1 MTLIN
6 KESSDEAT
14 GRKTTKVLLAK
25 MSAGVLMAFHE
36 LLERGELQQ
45 GDELVYV
52 NLGFEWPEQEQAAE
66 ALKAICKEKLIK
78 FTELQGHLEFEML
91 NKSIEKLYRPRD
103 ASKNLQWQGF
113 IQRLQRGRGWC
124 GGKLRWGE
132 SIKWLLINRYL
143 KEQYLKKV
151 KQEQLELQLIFGCTS
166 ERSAEL
172 TRSRLSVPVFK
183 NFKLINPN
191 IAEGRSKA
199 YCVEWLSRKGWAI
212 GRLYT
217 SGLIKPG
224 CWCCRSRNIKEL
236 QLIKQ
241 EWPEIWQKLHE
252 LEKLIK
258 EPYYRTPRGWS
269 LLQDV
274 KYKATKFISSNL
286 GNNKEGK
293 EGKEDG
299 KQQRE

>member
-6 KESSDEAT
+6 EEPE
-14 GRKTTKVLLAK
+14 GRKTTRVLLAK
-25 MSAGVLMAFHE
+25 MSAGALMAFCE
-36 LLERGELQQ
+36 LLERGDLEQ

-78 FTELQGHLEFEML
+78 FTELQGHLEYEML
-91 NKSIEKLYRPRD
+91 HKSIEKLYRPRD
-103 ASKNLQWQGF
+103 ASRNLQWQGF
-113 IQRLQRGRGWC
+113 VQRLQRGRGWC

-151 KQEQLELQLIFGCTS
+151 TQEHLELHLIFGCAS

-172 TRSRLSVPVFK
+172 TRSRLSVPVLR

-199 YCVEWLSRKGWAI
+199 YCVEWLSRRGWAI

-217 SGLIKPG
+217 AGLIKPG

-236 QLIKQ
+236 KLIKQ
-241 EWPEIWQKLHE
+241 EWPEIWQKLHQ

-258 EPYYRTPRGWS
+258 EPYYRTPRGWA

-274 KYKATKFISSNL
+274 NYKATKFTLSNTSNK
-286 GNNKEGK
+286 GNKANNRK
-293 EGKEDG
+293 GKEDG
-299 KQQRE
+299 K

>member
-6 KESSDEAT
+6 KESSDKAT
-14 GRKTTKVLLAK
+14 SRKTTKVLLAK
-25 MSAGVLMAFHE
+25 MSAGALMAFCE
-36 LLERGELQQ
+36 LLERGDLVQ

-66 ALKAICKEKLIK
+66 ALRAICREKLIK
-78 FTELQGHLEFEML
+78 FTELQGHLEYEML
-91 NKSIEKLYRPRD
+91 HKSIEKLYRPRD
-103 ASKNLQWQGF
+103 TSRNLQW
-113 IQRLQRGRGWC
+113 RGRGWC

-143 KEQYLKKV
+143 KEQYLKKAAE
-151 KQEQLELQLIFGCTS
+151 EQLELQLIFGCTS

-172 TRSRLSVPVFK
+172 TRNRLSVPVLK
-183 NFKLINPN
+183 NFKLISPN

-199 YCVEWLSRKGWAI
+199 YCIEWLSRKGWAI

-258 EPYYRTPRGWS
+258 EPYYRTPRGWA

-274 KYKATKFISSNL
+274 NYKTTKFTPSR
-286 GNNKEGK
+286 KD
-293 EGKEDG
+293 KEDG
-299 KQQRE
+299 KQ

>member
-6 KESSDEAT
+6 GEPE
-14 GRKTTKVLLAK
+14 GRKTCRVLLAK
-25 MSAGVLMAFHE
+25 MSAGALMAFCE
-36 LLERGELQQ
+36 LLERGDLEQ

-78 FTELQGHLEFEML
+78 FTELQGHLEYEML
-91 NKSIEKLYRPRD
+91 HKSIEKLYRPRD
-103 ASKNLQWQGF
+103 ASRNLQWQGF
-113 IQRLQRGRGWC
+113 VQRLQRGRGWC

-151 KQEQLELQLIFGCTS
+151 TQEQLELHLIFGCTS

-172 TRSRLSVPVFK
+172 TRNRLSVPVLR

-199 YCVEWLSRKGWAI
+199 YCVEWLSRRGWAI

-236 QLIKQ
+236 KLIKQ
-241 EWPEIWQKLHE
+241 EWPEIWQKLHQ

-258 EPYYRTPRGWS
+258 EPYYRTPRGWA

-274 KYKATKFISSNL
+274 NYKATKFTLSNTS
-286 GNNKEGK
+286 NK
-293 EGKEDG
+293 G
-299 KQQRE
+299 KQKGQERWKVMKTVM

>member
-6 KESSDEAT
+6 EEPA
-14 GRKTTKVLLAK
+14 GRKTTRVLLAK
-25 MSAGVLMAFHE
+25 MSAGALMTFCE
-36 LLERGELQQ
+36 LLERGDLGQ

-78 FTELQGHLEFEML
+78 FTELQGHLEYEML
-91 NKSIEKLYRPRD
+91 HKPIEKLYRPRD
-103 ASKNLQWQGF
+103 TLRNLQWQGF
-113 IQRLQRGRGWC
+113 VQRLQRGRGWC

-132 SIKWLLINRYL
+132 SIKWLLINWYL

-151 KQEQLELQLIFGCTS
+151 TQEQLELHLIFGCTS
-166 ERSAEL
+166 EHSAEL
-172 TRSRLSVPVFK
+172 TRSRLSVPVLR

-199 YCVEWLSRKGWAI
+199 YCVEWLSRRGWAI

-217 SGLIKPG
+217 AGLIKPG

-236 QLIKQ
+236 KLIKQ

-258 EPYYRTPRGWS
+258 EPYYRTPRGWA

-274 KYKATKFISSNL
+274 NYKSTKFTLSNTSNK
-286 GNNKEGK
+286 GNSRKGK
-293 EGKEDG
+293 KDG
-299 KQQRE
+299 K

>member
-6 KESSDEAT
+6 EEPE
-14 GRKTTKVLLAK
+14 GRKTTRVLLAK
-25 MSAGVLMAFHE
+25 MSAGALMAFCE
-36 LLERGELQQ
+36 LLERGDLEQS
-45 GDELVYV
+45 DELVYV

-78 FTELQGHLEFEML
+78 FTELQGHLEYGML
-91 NKSIEKLYRPRD
+91 HKSIEKLYRPRD
-103 ASKNLQWQGF
+103 ASRNLQWQGF
-113 IQRLQRGRGWC
+113 VQRLQRGRGWC

-151 KQEQLELQLIFGCTS
+151 TQEQLELHLIFGCTS

-172 TRSRLSVPVFK
+172 TRNRLSVPVLR

-199 YCVEWLSRKGWAI
+199 YCVEWLSRRGWAI

-217 SGLIKPG
+217 AGLIKPG

-236 QLIKQ
+236 KLIKQ
-241 EWPEIWQKLHE
+241 EWPEIWQKLHQ
-252 LEKLIK
+252 LEKLIR
-258 EPYYRTPRGWS
+258 EPYYRTPRGWA

-274 KYKATKFISSNL
+274 NYKATKFTLSNTS
-286 GNNKEGK
+286 NKANSRKGK
-293 EGKEDG
+293 KDG
-299 KQQRE
+299 K

>member
-6 KESSDEAT
+6 EEPEC
-14 GRKTTKVLLAK
+14 RKTTRVLLAK
-25 MSAGVLMAFHE
+25 MSAGALMAFCE
-36 LLERGELQQ
+36 LLERGELGQS
-45 GDELVYV
+45 DELVYV

-78 FTELQGHLEFEML
+78 FTELQGHLEYEML
-91 NKSIEKLYRPRD
+91 HKSIEKLYRPRD
-103 ASKNLQWQGF
+103 ASRNLQWQGF
-113 IQRLQRGRGWC
+113 VQRLQRGRGWC

-151 KQEQLELQLIFGCTS
+151 TQEQLELHLIFGCTS
-166 ERSAEL
+166 ECSAEL
-172 TRSRLSVPVFK
+172 TRNRLSVPVLR

-199 YCVEWLSRKGWAI
+199 YCIEWLSRRGWAI

-217 SGLIKPG
+217 AGLIKPG
-224 CWCCRSRNIKEL
+224 CWCCRNRNIKEL
-236 QLIKQ
+236 KLIKQ
-241 EWPEIWQKLHE
+241 EWPEIWQKLHQ

-258 EPYYRTPRGWS
+258 EPYYRTPRGWA

-274 KYKATKFISSNL
+274 NYKATKFTLSNTS
-286 GNNKEGK
+286 NKANSRKGK
-293 EGKEDG
+293 KDG
-299 KQQRE
+299 K

>member
-6 KESSDEAT
+6 EELSGVAT
-14 GRKTTKVLLAK
+14 RRKTTRVILAK
-25 MSAGVLMAFHE
+25 MSAGALMAFCE
-36 LLERGELQQ
+36 LLERGDLGQ

-66 ALKAICKEKLIK
+66 ALKAICKEKFIK
-78 FTELQGHLEFEML
+78 FTELQGHLEYEML
-91 NKSIEKLYRPRD
+91 HKSLEKLYRPKD
-103 ASKNLQWQGF
+103 ASRNLQGQGF
-113 IQRLQRGRGWC
+113 VQRLQRGRGWC

-151 KQEQLELQLIFGCTS
+151 TQEQLELHLIFGCTS

-172 TRSRLSVPVFK
+172 TRSRLSVPVLR

-199 YCVEWLSRKGWAI
+199 YCVEWLSRRGWAI

-217 SGLIKPG
+217 AGLIKPG

-236 QLIKQ
+236 KLIKQ
-241 EWPEIWQKLHE
+241 EWPEIWQKLHQ

-258 EPYYRTPRGWS
+258 EPYYRTPRGWA

-274 KYKATKFISSNL
+274 NYKATKFTSSNIS
-286 GNNKEGK
+286 NKANSRKGK
-293 EGKEDG
+293 KDG
-299 KQQRE
+299 K

>member
-6 KESSDEAT
+6 KESSDVDT
-14 GRKTTKVLLAK
+14 RRKTTKVLLAK
-25 MSAGVLMAFHE
+25 MSAGALMAFCE

-66 ALKAICKEKLIK
+66 ALRAICADKLIK
-78 FTELQGHLEFEML
+78 FTELKGRLEYEML
-91 NKSIEKLYRPRD
+91 HKSIEKLYRPRD

-113 IQRLQRGRGWC
+113 VQRLQRGRGWC

-143 KEQYLKKV
+143 KEQYLKKAAE
-151 KQEQLELQLIFGCTS
+151 EQLELHLIFGCTS

-172 TRSRLSVPVFK
+172 TRSRLSVPVLR

-199 YCVEWLSRKGWAI
+199 YCVEWLSRRGWAI

-241 EWPEIWQKLHE
+241 EWPGIWQKLHE

-258 EPYYRTPRGWS
+258 EPYYRTPRGWA

-274 KYKATKFISSNL
+274 NYKATKFIPSR
-286 GNNKEGK
+286 KDK
-293 EGKEDG
+293 KDG
-299 KQQRE
+299 KQ

>member
-6 KESSDEAT
+6 GEPE
-14 GRKTTKVLLAK
+14 GRKTCRVLLAK
-25 MSAGVLMAFHE
+25 MSAGALMAFCE
-36 LLERGELQQ
+36 LLERGDLEQ

-78 FTELQGHLEFEML
+78 FTELQDHLEYEML
-91 NKSIEKLYRPRD
+91 HKSIEKLYRPRD
-103 ASKNLQWQGF
+103 TSRNLQWQGF
-113 IQRLQRGRGWC
+113 VQRLQRGRGWC

-151 KQEQLELQLIFGCTS
+151 TQEQLELHLIFGCTS
-166 ERSAEL
+166 ERSADL
-172 TRSRLSVPVFK
+172 IRNRLSVPVLR

-199 YCVEWLSRKGWAI
+199 YCVEWLSRRGWAI

-217 SGLIKPG
+217 LGLIKPG

-236 QLIKQ
+236 KLIKQ
-241 EWPEIWQKLHE
+241 EWPEIWQKLHQ

-258 EPYYRTPRGWS
+258 EPYYRTPRGWA

-274 KYKATKFISSNL
+274 NYKATKFTLSNTS
-286 GNNKEGK
+286 NKANSRKGK
-293 EGKEDG
+293 KDG
-299 KQQRE
+299 K

>member
-6 KESSDEAT
+6 GEPE
-14 GRKTTKVLLAK
+14 GRKTCRVLLAK
-25 MSAGVLMAFHE
+25 MSAGALMAFCE
-36 LLERGELQQ
+36 LLERGDLEQ

-66 ALKAICKEKLIK
+66 ALRAICGEKLIK
-78 FTELQGHLEFEML
+78 FTELQGHLEYEML
-91 NKSIEKLYRPRD
+91 HKSIDKLYRPRD
-103 ASKNLQWQGF
+103 TSRNLQWQGF
-113 IQRLQRGRGWC
+113 VQRLQRGRGWC

-143 KEQYLKKV
+143 KEQYLKKAAE
-151 KQEQLELQLIFGCTS
+151 EQLEFQLIFGCTS
-166 ERSAEL
+166 ERSVEL
-172 TRSRLSVPVFK
+172 TRNRLSVPVLK

-191 IAEGRSKA
+191 IAEGHSKA
-199 YCVEWLSRKGWAI
+199 YCVEWLSRRGWAI

-236 QLIKQ
+236 QVIKQ
-241 EWPEIWQKLHE
+241 GWPLIWQKLHE

-258 EPYYRTPRGWS
+258 EPYYRTPRGWA

-274 KYKATKFISSNL
+274 NYKVTKFISNH
-286 GNNKEGK
+286 KVIEVK

-299 KQQRE
+299 KRQ

>member
-6 KESSDEAT
+6 EEPE

-25 MSAGVLMAFHE
+25 MSAGALMAFCE
-36 LLERGELQQ
+36 LLERGDLEQ

-52 NLGFEWPEQEQAAE
+52 NLGFEWPEQGQAAE
-66 ALKAICKEKLIK
+66 ALRAICREKLIK
-78 FTELQGHLEFEML
+78 FTELQGHLEYEML
-91 NKSIEKLYRPRD
+91 HKSIEKLYRPLD

-113 IQRLQRGRGWC
+113 VQRLQRGRGWC

-151 KQEQLELQLIFGCTS
+151 AEKQLELHLIFGCTS

-172 TRSRLSVPVFK
+172 TRNRLSVPVLR

-199 YCVEWLSRKGWAI
+199 YCVEWLSRRGWAI

-236 QLIKQ
+236 KLIKQ
-241 EWPEIWQKLHE
+241 EWPEIWQKLHG

-258 EPYYRTPRGWS
+258 EPYYRTPRGWA

-274 KYKATKFISSNL
+274 NYKATKFTLSNN
-286 GNNKEGK
+286 GNNRK
-293 EGKEDG
+293 GKEDG
-299 KQQRE
+299 K

>member
-6 KESSDEAT
+6 EEPE
-14 GRKTTKVLLAK
+14 GRKTTRVLLAK
-25 MSAGVLMAFHE
+25 MSAGALMAFCE
-36 LLERGELQQ
+36 LLERGDLEQ

-78 FTELQGHLEFEML
+78 FTELQGRLEYEML
-91 NKSIEKLYRPRD
+91 HKSIEKLYRPRD
-103 ASKNLQWQGF
+103 ASRNLQWQGF
-113 IQRLQRGRGWC
+113 VQRLQRGRGWC

-132 SIKWLLINRYL
+132 SIKWLLINQYL

-151 KQEQLELQLIFGCTS
+151 TQEQLELHLIFGCTT

-172 TRSRLSVPVFK
+172 TRSRLSVPVLR

-199 YCVEWLSRKGWAI
+199 YCVEWLSRRGWAI

-217 SGLIKPG
+217 AGLIKPG

-236 QLIKQ
+236 KLIKQ
-241 EWPEIWQKLHE
+241 EWPEIWQKLHQ

-258 EPYYRTPRGWS
+258 EPYYRTPRGWA

-274 KYKATKFISSNL
+274 NYKATKFTLSNTSNK
-286 GNNKEGK
+286 GNKANNRK
-293 EGKEDG
+293 GKEDG
-299 KQQRE
+299 K

>member
-6 KESSDEAT
+6 EEPT
-14 GRKTTKVLLAK
+14 GRKTCRVLLAK
-25 MSAGVLMAFHE
+25 MSAGTLMAFCE
-36 LLERGELQQ
+36 LLERGDLGQ

-78 FTELQGHLEFEML
+78 FTELQGHLEYEML
-91 NKSIEKLYRPRD
+91 HKSIEKLYRPRD
-103 ASKNLQWQGF
+103 ASRNLQWQGF
-113 IQRLQRGRGWC
+113 VQRLQRGRGWC

-151 KQEQLELQLIFGCTS
+151 AQEQLELHLIFGCTS

-172 TRSRLSVPVFK
+172 TRNRLSVPVLK

-191 IAEGRSKA
+191 IVEGRSKA
-199 YCVEWLSRKGWAI
+199 YCVEWLSRRGWAI

-217 SGLIKPG
+217 VGLIKPG

-241 EWPEIWQKLHE
+241 EWPEIWQKLHA

-258 EPYYRTPRGWS
+258 EPYYRTPRGWA

-274 KYKATKFISSNL
+274 NYKATKFTLSNTS
-286 GNNKEGK
+286 NKDNKVNSRKGK
-293 EGKEDG
+293 KDG
-299 KQQRE
+299 K

>member
-6 KESSDEAT
+6 EELSGVAT
-14 GRKTTKVLLAK
+14 RRKTTKVLLAK
-25 MSAGVLMAFHE
+25 MSAGALMAFCE
-36 LLERGELQQ
+36 LLERGDLGQ

-78 FTELQGHLEFEML
+78 FTELQGHLEYEML
-91 NKSIEKLYRPRD
+91 HKSIEKLYRPRD
-103 ASKNLQWQGF
+103 ASRNLQRQ
-113 IQRLQRGRGWC
+113 GRGWC

-151 KQEQLELQLIFGCTS
+151 TQEQLELHLIFGCTT
-166 ERSAEL
+166 ERAAEL
-172 TRSRLSVPVFK
+172 TRSRLSVPVLR

-217 SGLIKPG
+217 AGLIKPG

-236 QLIKQ
+236 KLIKQ

-258 EPYYRTPRGWS
+258 EPYYRTPRGWA

-274 KYKATKFISSNL
+274 NYKATKFISSN
-286 GNNKEGK
+286 KDK
-293 EGKEDG
+293 SRKGKEDG
-299 KQQRE
+299 K

>member
-6 KESSDEAT
+6 EESSDEAT
-14 GRKTTKVLLAK
+14 SRKTTRVLLAK
-25 MSAGVLMAFHE
+25 MSAGALMAFCE
-36 LLERGELQQ
+36 LLERGDLEQ
-45 GDELVYV
+45 GDELIYV

-66 ALKAICKEKLIK
+66 ALKAICKEN
-78 FTELQGHLEFEML
+78 LQG
-91 NKSIEKLYRPRD
+91 
-103 ASKNLQWQGF
+103 QGF
-113 IQRLQRGRGWC
+113 VQRLQRGRGWC

-143 KEQYLKKV
+143 KEQYLKKAA
-151 KQEQLELQLIFGCTS
+151 QEQLELHLIFGCTT

-172 TRSRLSVPVFK
+172 TRSRLSVPVLR

-191 IAEGRSKA
+191 IAKGRSKA

-217 SGLIKPG
+217 AGLIKPG

-236 QLIKQ
+236 KLIKQ

-258 EPYYRTPRGWS
+258 EPYYRTPRGWA

-274 KYKATKFISSNL
+274 NYKATKFTLSNTS
-286 GNNKEGK
+286 NKDNKANSRKGK
-293 EGKEDG
+293 KDG
-299 KQQRE
+299 K

>member
-6 KESSDEAT
+6 GEPE
-14 GRKTTKVLLAK
+14 GRKTCRVLLAK
-25 MSAGVLMAFHE
+25 MSAGALMAFCE
-36 LLERGELQQ
+36 LLERGDLEQ

-78 FTELQGHLEFEML
+78 FTELQGHLEYEML
-91 NKSIEKLYRPRD
+91 HKSIEKLYRPRD
-103 ASKNLQWQGF
+103 ASRNLQWQSF
-113 IQRLQRGRGWC
+113 VQRLQRGRGWC

-151 KQEQLELQLIFGCTS
+151 TQEQLELHLIFGCTS

-172 TRSRLSVPVFK
+172 IRNRLSVPVLR

-199 YCVEWLSRKGWAI
+199 YCVEWLSRRGWAI

-217 SGLIKPG
+217 LGLIKPG

-236 QLIKQ
+236 KLIKQ
-241 EWPEIWQKLHE
+241 EWPEIWQKLHQ

-258 EPYYRTPRGWS
+258 EPYYRTPRGWA

-274 KYKATKFISSNL
+274 NYKATKFTLSNTS
-286 GNNKEGK
+286 NKANSRKGK
-293 EGKEDG
+293 KDG
-299 KQQRE
+299 K

>member
-6 KESSDEAT
+6 KESSDVDT
-14 GRKTTKVLLAK
+14 RRKTTKVLLAK
-25 MSAGVLMAFHE
+25 MSAGALMAFCE

-66 ALKAICKEKLIK
+66 ALRAICADKLIK
-78 FTELQGHLEFEML
+78 FTELKGHLEYEML
-91 NKSIEKLYRPRD
+91 HKSIEKLYRPRD

-113 IQRLQRGRGWC
+113 VQRLQRGRGWC

-143 KEQYLKKV
+143 KEQYLKKAAE
-151 KQEQLELQLIFGCTS
+151 EQLELHLIFGCTS

-172 TRSRLSVPVFK
+172 TRSRLSVPVLR

-199 YCVEWLSRKGWAI
+199 YCVEWLSRRGWAI

-241 EWPEIWQKLHE
+241 EWPGIWQKLHE

-258 EPYYRTPRGWS
+258 EPYYRTPRGWA

-274 KYKATKFISSNL
+274 NYKATKFIPSR
-286 GNNKEGK
+286 KDK
-293 EGKEDG
+293 KDG
-299 KQQRE
+299 KQ

>member
-6 KESSDEAT
+6 EEPE

-25 MSAGVLMAFHE
+25 MSAGALMAFCE
-36 LLERGELQQ
+36 LLERGDLGQ

-78 FTELQGHLEFEML
+78 FTELQGRLEYEML
-91 NKSIEKLYRPRD
+91 HKSIEKLYRHRD
-103 ASKNLQWQGF
+103 ASRNLQWQGF
-113 IQRLQRGRGWC
+113 VQRLQRGRGWC

-151 KQEQLELQLIFGCTS
+151 TQEQLELHLIFGCTT
-166 ERSAEL
+166 ERAAEL
-172 TRSRLSVPVFK
+172 TRSRLSVPVLR

-199 YCVEWLSRKGWAI
+199 YCVEWLSRRGWAI

-236 QLIKQ
+236 KLIKQ

-258 EPYYRTPRGWS
+258 EPYYRTPRGWA

-274 KYKATKFISSNL
+274 NYKATKFTSSNIS
-286 GNNKEGK
+286 NKANSRKGK
-293 EGKEDG
+293 KDG
-299 KQQRE
+299 K

>member
-6 KESSDEAT
+6 EEPE
-14 GRKTTKVLLAK
+14 GRKTTRVLLAK
-25 MSAGVLMAFHE
+25 MSAGALMAFCE
-36 LLERGELQQ
+36 LLERGDLVQ

-66 ALKAICKEKLIK
+66 ALKAICSEKLIK
-78 FTELQGHLEFEML
+78 FTELQGHLEYEML
-91 NKSIEKLYRPRD
+91 HKSIEKLYRPRD
-103 ASKNLQWQGF
+103 ASRNLQWRGF
-113 IQRLQRGRGWC
+113 VQRLQQGRGWC

-151 KQEQLELQLIFGCTS
+151 AEEQLEFQLIFGCTS

-172 TRSRLSVPVFK
+172 TRNRLSVPVLK

-199 YCVEWLSRKGWAI
+199 YCIEWLSRRGWAI

-217 SGLIKPG
+217 AGLIKPG

-236 QLIKQ
+236 KLIKQ
-241 EWPEIWQKLHE
+241 EWPLIWQKLHE

-258 EPYYRTPRGWS
+258 EPYYRTTRGWA

-274 KYKATKFISSNL
+274 NYKTTKFTLSNN
-286 GNNKEGK
+286 GNNRK
-293 EGKEDG
+293 GKEDG
-299 KQQRE
+299 K

>member
-6 KESSDEAT
+6 EEPA
-14 GRKTTKVLLAK
+14 GRKTCRVLLAK
-25 MSAGVLMAFHE
+25 MSAGALMAFYE
-36 LLERGELQQ
+36 LLERGDLEQ

-66 ALKAICKEKLIK
+66 ALKAICREKLIK
-78 FTELQGHLEFEML
+78 FTELQGHLEYEML
-91 NKSIEKLYRPRD
+91 HKSIEKLYRPRD
-103 ASKNLQWQGF
+103 ASRNLQWQGF
-113 IQRLQRGRGWC
+113 VQRLQRGRGWC

-151 KQEQLELQLIFGCTS
+151 AQEQLELHLIFGCTS
-166 ERSAEL
+166 ERAAEL
-172 TRSRLSVPVFK
+172 TRSRLSVPVLR

-199 YCVEWLSRKGWAI
+199 YCVEWLSRRGWAI
-212 GRLYT
+212 WRLYT

-236 QLIKQ
+236 KLIKQ
-241 EWPEIWQKLHE
+241 EWPEIWQKLHQ

-258 EPYYRTPRGWS
+258 EPYYRTPRGWA

-274 KYKATKFISSNL
+274 NYKSTKFISSNIS
-286 GNNKEGK
+286 NKANSRKGK
-293 EGKEDG
+293 KDG
-299 KQQRE
+299 K

>member
-6 KESSDEAT
+6 EEPA
-14 GRKTTKVLLAK
+14 GRKTTRVLLAK
-25 MSAGVLMAFHE
+25 MSAGALMAFCE
-36 LLERGELQQ
+36 LLERGDLGQ

-78 FTELQGHLEFEML
+78 FTELQGHLEYEML
-91 NKSIEKLYRPRD
+91 HKSIEKLYRPRD
-103 ASKNLQWQGF
+103 ASRNLQWQGF
-113 IQRLQRGRGWC
+113 VQRLQRGRGWC

-151 KQEQLELQLIFGCTS
+151 TQEQLELHLIFGCTS

-172 TRSRLSVPVFK
+172 TRSRLSVPVLR

-199 YCVEWLSRKGWAI
+199 YCVEWLSRRGWAI

-217 SGLIKPG
+217 AGLIKPG

-236 QLIKQ
+236 KLIKQ

-258 EPYYRTPRGWS
+258 EPYYRTPRGWA

-274 KYKATKFISSNL
+274 NYKATKFTSSNTS
-286 GNNKEGK
+286 NKANSRKGK
-293 EGKEDG
+293 KDG
-299 KQQRE
+299 K

>member
-1 MTLIN
+1 MILIN
-6 KESSDEAT
+6 EESSDEAT
-14 GRKTTKVLLAK
+14 SRKTTRVLLAK
-25 MSAGVLMAFHE
+25 MSAGALMAFCE
-36 LLERGELQQ
+36 LLERGDLEQ

-78 FTELQGHLEFEML
+78 FTELQGRLEYEML
-91 NKSIEKLYRPRD
+91 HKSIEKLYRPRD
-103 ASKNLQWQGF
+103 ASRNLQWQGF
-113 IQRLQRGRGWC
+113 VQRLQRGRGWC

-143 KEQYLKKV
+143 KEQYLKKAA
-151 KQEQLELQLIFGCTS
+151 QEQLELHLIFGCTT

-172 TRSRLSVPVFK
+172 TRSRLSVPVLR

-199 YCVEWLSRKGWAI
+199 YCIEWLSRKGWAI

-217 SGLIKPG
+217 AGLIKPG

-236 QLIKQ
+236 KLIKQ

-258 EPYYRTPRGWS
+258 EPYYRTPRGWA

-274 KYKATKFISSNL
+274 NYKATKFTLSNTS
-286 GNNKEGK
+286 NKDNKANSRKGK
-293 EGKEDG
+293 KDG
-299 KQQRE
+299 K

>member
-6 KESSDEAT
+6 KELSGVAT
-14 GRKTTKVLLAK
+14 RRKTTRVLLAK
-25 MSAGVLMAFHE
+25 MSAGALMAFCE
-36 LLERGELQQ
+36 LLERGDLGQ

-78 FTELQGHLEFEML
+78 FTELQGRLEYEML
-91 NKSIEKLYRPRD
+91 HKSIEKLYRPRD
-103 ASKNLQWQGF
+103 ASRNLQWQGF
-113 IQRLQRGRGWC
+113 VQRLQRGRGWC

-151 KQEQLELQLIFGCTS
+151 TQEQLELHLIFGFTT

-172 TRSRLSVPVFK
+172 TRSRLSVPVLR

-199 YCVEWLSRKGWAI
+199 YCVEWLSRRGWAI

-217 SGLIKPG
+217 AGLIKPG

-236 QLIKQ
+236 KLIKQ
-241 EWPEIWQKLHE
+241 EWPEIWQKLHQ

-258 EPYYRTPRGWS
+258 EPYYRTPRGWA

-274 KYKATKFISSNL
+274 NYKATKFTLSNTS
-286 GNNKEGK
+286 NKDNKANSRKGK
-293 EGKEDG
+293 KDG
-299 KQQRE
+299 K

>member
-6 KESSDEAT
+6 EEPEC
-14 GRKTTKVLLAK
+14 RKTTRVLLAK
-25 MSAGVLMAFHE
+25 MSAGALMAFCE
-36 LLERGELQQ
+36 LLERGDLEQS
-45 GDELVYV
+45 DELVYV
-52 NLGFEWPEQEQAAE
+52 NLGFEWPEQAQAAE

-78 FTELQGHLEFEML
+78 FTELQGHLEYEML
-91 NKSIEKLYRPRD
+91 YKSIEKLYRPRD
-103 ASKNLQWQGF
+103 ASRNLQWQGF
-113 IQRLQRGRGWC
+113 VQRLQRGRGWC

-151 KQEQLELQLIFGCTS
+151 TQEQLELHLIFGCTS

-172 TRSRLSVPVFK
+172 TRSRLSVPVLR

-199 YCVEWLSRKGWAI
+199 YCVEWLSRRGWAI

-217 SGLIKPG
+217 AGLIKPG

-236 QLIKQ
+236 KLIKQ
-241 EWPEIWQKLHE
+241 EWPEIWQKLHQ

-258 EPYYRTPRGWS
+258 EPYYRTPRGWA

-274 KYKATKFISSNL
+274 NYKATKFTLSNTS
-286 GNNKEGK
+286 NKANSRKGK
-293 EGKEDG
+293 KDG
-299 KQQRE
+299 K

>member
-6 KESSDEAT
+6 EEPTS
-14 GRKTTKVLLAK
+14 RKTTRVLLAK
-25 MSAGVLMAFHE
+25 MSAGALMAFCE
-36 LLERGELQQ
+36 LLERGDLEQ

-78 FTELQGHLEFEML
+78 FTELQGHLEYEML
-91 NKSIEKLYRPRD
+91 HKSIEKLYRPRD
-103 ASKNLQWQGF
+103 ASRNLQWQGF
-113 IQRLQRGRGWC
+113 VQRLQRGRGWC

-151 KQEQLELQLIFGCTS
+151 TQEQLELHLIFGCTT
-166 ERSAEL
+166 ERAAEL
-172 TRSRLSVPVFK
+172 TRSRLSVPVLR

-199 YCVEWLSRKGWAI
+199 YCVEWLSRHGWAI

-236 QLIKQ
+236 KLIKQ
-241 EWPEIWQKLHE
+241 EWPEIWQKLHQ

-258 EPYYRTPRGWS
+258 EPYYRTPRGWA

-274 KYKATKFISSNL
+274 NYKSTKFISSR
-286 GNNKEGK
+286 KDK
-293 EGKEDG
+293 
-299 KQQRE
+299 

>member
-6 KESSDEAT
+6 EEPT
-14 GRKTTKVLLAK
+14 RRKTTKVLLAK
-25 MSAGVLMAFHE
+25 MSAGTLMAFCK
-36 LLERGELQQ
+36 LIERGDLEQ

-66 ALKAICKEKLIK
+66 ALKEICKKKLIK
-78 FTELQGHLEFEML
+78 FTELQGHLEYEML
-91 NKSIEKLYRPRD
+91 HKAIDKLHRPQD
-103 ASKNLQWQGF
+103 ASRNLQWQGF
-113 IQRLQRGRGWC
+113 VQRLQRGRGWC

-151 KQEQLELQLIFGCTS
+151 TQEQLELHLILGCTT
-166 ERSAEL
+166 ERLAEL
-172 TRSRLSVPVFK
+172 TRSHLSVPVLK

-199 YCVEWLSRKGWAI
+199 YCVEWLSRRGWAI

-224 CWCCRSRNIKEL
+224 CWCCRSRNIKEIK
-236 QLIKQ
+236 LIKQ

-258 EPYYRTPRGWS
+258 EPYYRTPRGWA

-274 KYKATKFISSNL
+274 NYKATKFISSR
-286 GNNKEGK
+286 K
-293 EGKEDG
+293 GKEDG
-299 KQQRE
+299 K

>member
-6 KESSDEAT
+6 GEPE
-14 GRKTTKVLLAK
+14 GRKTCRVLLAK
-25 MSAGVLMAFHE
+25 MSAGALMAFCE
-36 LLERGELQQ
+36 LLERGDLEQ

-78 FTELQGHLEFEML
+78 FTELQDHLEYEML
-91 NKSIEKLYRPRD
+91 HKSIEKLYRPRD
-103 ASKNLQWQGF
+103 ASRNLQWQGF
-113 IQRLQRGRGWC
+113 VQRLQRGRGWC

-151 KQEQLELQLIFGCTS
+151 TQEQLELHLIFGCTS

-172 TRSRLSVPVFK
+172 IRNRLSVPVLR

-199 YCVEWLSRKGWAI
+199 YCVEWLSRRGWAI

-217 SGLIKPG
+217 LGLIKPG

-236 QLIKQ
+236 KLIKQ
-241 EWPEIWQKLHE
+241 EWPEIWQKLHQ

-258 EPYYRTPRGWS
+258 EPYYRTPRGWA

-274 KYKATKFISSNL
+274 NYKATKFTLSNTS
-286 GNNKEGK
+286 NKANSRKGK
-293 EGKEDG
+293 KDG
-299 KQQRE
+299 K